1 MIAVSE
7 LQLSELKVLTP
18 KIYKDKR
25 GFFCETLRKRDLLQT
40 GINCEFVQENH
51 SFSHK
56 GVLRGMHFQ
65 KGQAKLIQVIVGTIF
80 DVAVDIRPSSPSFG
94 KWFSIY
100 LRDENPQLFFI
111 PDGFAHGFCVMSPIA
126 HLIYKVSE
134 YYDPKKEK
142 QFSAL
147 DSELAIPWPI
157 SDILQ
162 SERDISAP
170 NFSKSLCES
179 GL

>member
-1 MIAVSE
+1 MLSG
-7 LQLSELKVLTP
+7 LNLFSPQL
-18 KIYKDKR
+18 YRDRR
-25 GFFCETLRKRDLLQT
+25 GFFCETLRKSHLLQA
-40 GINCEFVQENH
+40 GITCEFLQENH

-80 DVAVDIRPSSPSFG
+80 DVVVDIRQPSPTFG
-94 KWFSIY
+94 KWFGLY
-100 LRDENPQLFFI
+100 LREENPQLFFI
-111 PDGFAHGFCVMSPIA
+111 PDGFAHGFCVISPMA

-134 YYDPKKEK
+134 YYDAEKEK

-147 DSELAIPWPI
+147 DPELAITWPI
-157 SDILQ
+157 SDIIQ

-170 NFSKSLCES
+170 NFYKSICES

>member
-1 MIAVSE
+1 MAINE
-7 LQLSELKVLTP
+7 LMLSGLKLLSPT
-18 KIYKDKR
+18 IYRDKR
-25 GFFCETLRKRDLLQT
+25 GFFCETLRKSHLLQA
-40 GINCEFVQENH
+40 GISCEFVQENH